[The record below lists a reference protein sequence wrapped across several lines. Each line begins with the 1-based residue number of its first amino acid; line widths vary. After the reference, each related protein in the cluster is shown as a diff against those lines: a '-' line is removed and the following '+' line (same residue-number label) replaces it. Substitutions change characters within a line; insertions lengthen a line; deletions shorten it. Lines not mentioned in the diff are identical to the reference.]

1 VFLGIDPR
9 RLVVA
14 AGMSAVLA
22 VAAACADPATA
33 NRVVPNYDPLTRRL
47 IQLNADQNGDGRI
60 DQWSYLDG
68 QRPVRGESDSDG
80 DGRIDRWEY
89 FDQRAA
95 LTLVGTSSNGDG
107 IEDTWTSAEAV
118 NDERQ
123 VARSGRRDRQINRR
137 EFYRE
142 ELLVRVEEDTN
153 ADGVIDKWN
162 RYEGAVLR
170 EVSLDTSLS
179 LGRPDRRL
187 RYDAK
192 GHFELIETDP
202 ERDGTFVRL
211 SDSVLPEKSGD
222 RR

>member
-14 AGMSAVLA
+14 AAMCAGLVS
-22 VAAACADPATA
+22 VAACVEPATTR
-33 NRVVPNYDPLTRRL
+33 RVVPNYDPLTRRL

-68 QRPVRGESDSDG
+68 QRPVRGEADTDD

-95 LTLVGTSSNGDG
+95 LTSVGTSSRGDG
-107 IEDTWTSAEAV
+107 IEDTWTDAVAV

-123 VARSGRRDRQINRR
+123 VARSGRRDRQIDRR

-142 ELLVRVEEDTN
+142 ELMVRVEEDTN

-162 RYEGAVLR
+162 RYEGTVLR
-170 EVSLDTSLS
+170 EVLLDTSLS
-179 LGRPDRRL
+179 LGRADRRL
-187 RYDAK
+187 RYDAQ
-192 GHFELIETDP
+192 GHFEMIEADP

-211 SDSVLPEKSGD
+211 SASPVPVTPGD

>member
-1 VFLGIDPR
+1 MGAVFVI
-9 RLVVA
+9 
-14 AGMSAVLA
+14 S
-22 VAAACADPATA
+22 AACADPAA
-33 NRVVPNYDPLTRRL
+33 PREIVPNYDALTRRL

-68 QRPVRGESDSDG
+68 QRPVRGEADSDG

-95 LTLVGTSSNGDG
+95 LTMVGTSSRGDG
-107 IEDTWTSAEAV
+107 IEDTWVDVVTV
-118 NDERQ
+118 NEERQ
-123 VARSGRRDRQINRR
+123 VARSSRRDRQIDRR

-142 ELLVRVEEDTN
+142 ELMVRVEEDTN

-170 EVSLDTSLS
+170 EVLLDTSLS
-179 LGRPDRRL
+179 VGRPDRRL
-187 RYDAK
+187 RYDAH
-192 GHFELIETDP
+192 GHFELIEADP

-211 SDSVLPEKSGD
+211 ADSAPPAKPGVP
-222 RR
+222 R

>member
-1 VFLGIDPR
+1 
-9 RLVVA
+9 
-14 AGMSAVLA
+14 MCAVL
-22 VAAACADPATA
+22 VNAAACADPDTTR
-33 NRVVPNYDPLTRRL
+33 RVVPNYDPVTRRL

-68 QRPVRGESDSDG
+68 QRPVRGEADSDG

-95 LTLVGTSSNGDG
+95 LTLVGTSSRGDG
-107 IEDTWTSAEAV
+107 VEDTWAYPVAV

-123 VARSGRRDRQINRR
+123 VARSGRRDRQIDRR

-142 ELLVRVEEDTN
+142 ELMVRVEEDTN

-170 EVSLDTSLS
+170 EVLLDTSLR

-187 RYDAK
+187 RYDAQ
-192 GHFELIETDP
+192 GHFELIEADP

-211 SDSVLPEKSGD
+211 PDSPGPARPGD
-222 RR
+222 PR